1 MPKEIKPIRT
11 KADHRAALK
20 EIEGLMSARRGT
32 PEGDHLDVLATL
44 VEAWEQKR
52 YALASANIKYT
63 DEPLGKLRVVPDF
76 LPAPK
81 DLVFR
86 EEGVKVTLALSK
98 RSVEFFKREAA
109 KHNTQYQRMIRR
121 LLDAYAEH
129 HARPQDSRGSKARLR
144 RTG

>member
-1 MPKEIKPIRT
+1 
-11 KADHRAALK
+11 
-20 EIEGLMSARRGT
+20 MSA
-32 PEGDHLDVLATL
+32 
-44 VEAWEQKR
+44 K
-52 YALASANIKYT
+52 IKYT
-63 DEPLGKLRVVPDF
+63 DEPMGRPAVVADF
-76 LPAPK
+76 LPAPE

-129 HARPQDSRGSKARLR
+129 HAQTLATRPAGRPPAAVRSRGR
-144 RTG
+144 RRSA